1 MASATFNGLRVLALE
16 SRHAKEISKLITT
29 HGGRPMVAPAMREV
43 RLESNRLAME
53 FAAGLVDKKFDMVIF
68 LTGAGIRGL
77 VSSVESEFPRER
89 LVSALRQ
96 VQVVARGPKAASA
109 LSEIDAKTNLVAPA
123 PNTWREILR
132 GLDDAVG
139 PKRMRGMRIAVQEYG
154 VPCTGLLAGLQER
167 GARVTRVPIY
177 EWSLPEDIVPLQDA
191 AKAVAGG
198 EVDVVLFTA
207 AVQAEHLIQV
217 AAEIGIEESLRS
229 RLEQMVIATVGP
241 TTSEHLG
248 AIGLRA
254 DMEASHPRMGYLV
267 EEAAERS
274 AEILREKHKEPG
286 LDFLHEIGSRMAAS
300 SSLRGV
306 LRRIVDFASS
316 IVKCDSCF
324 VYVLENDELVLRASK
339 NPHPEEVDHLR
350 LGLGEG
356 ITGWVA
362 KNKQPVAVG
371 FNAFQDSRFQFF
383 NELPED
389 RYEAFLS
396 VPILCRGQLVGV
408 MNLQNREPHSYT
420 RREIRLLS
428 TIGFFVGAEI
438 EMARLKEKSS
448 QLSDELEARKIVERA
463 KGILQRELKVSEEE
477 AYLTL
482 RRQSRMLRKT
492 MKEVAQAIIL
502 EKGGRKRKQSLA

>member
-1 MASATFNGLRVLALE
+1 MASGSFDGLRVLALE

-29 HGGRPMVAPAMREV
+29 HGGRPVVAPAMREV
-43 RLESNRLAME
+43 RLESNRLALE
-53 FAAGLVDKKFDMVIF
+53 FAAGLVGKQFDMVIF

-77 VSSVESEFPRER
+77 VNAVESEFPRGK

-96 VQVVARGPKAASA
+96 VQVVARGPKPAAA
-109 LSEIDAKTNLVAPA
+109 LTEMGAKPNLVAPA

-132 GLDDAVG
+132 ELDDTVG
-139 PKRMRGMRIAVQEYG
+139 AKRLRGMRIAVQEYG
-154 VPCTGLLAGLQER
+154 VPCTGLLAGLYER
-167 GARVTRVPIY
+167 GARVTGVPIY
-177 EWSLPEDIVPLQDA
+177 QWSLPEDTLPLRDA

-198 EVDVVLFTA
+198 EIDVLLLTA
-207 AVQAEHLIQV
+207 AVQAAHLIQV
-217 AAEIGIEESLRS
+217 AAEIGIEESLRA

-254 DMEASHPRMGYLV
+254 DMEASLPRMGYLV
-267 EEAAERS
+267 EEAAARS
-274 AEILREKHKEPG
+274 AEILGEKHKEPG
-286 LDFLHEIGSRMAAS
+286 LDFLHEIGSRMAGS
-300 SSLRGV
+300 SSLRAV
-306 LRRIVDFASS
+306 LRRIMDFAGS

-324 VYVLENDELVLRASK
+324 VYVLEDNELVLRASK

-389 RYEAFLS
+389 RYESFLS
-396 VPILCRGQLVGV
+396 VPILSRGQLVGV
-408 MNLQNREPHSYT
+408 MNLQNRQPHTYT

-438 EMARLKEKSS
+438 EMVRLEEKSS
-448 QLSDELEARKIVERA
+448 QLSEELEARKIVERA

-482 RRQSRMLRKT
+482 RRQSRMMRKT
-492 MKEVAQAIIL
+492 MKEVSQDIIR
-502 EKGGRKRKQSLA
+502 EKGGRKQSQKLA